1 MTKDEIQALFERVLT
16 WPPERLDD
24 VGEILLRMEEANEA
38 VDDLTE
44 EDWAD
49 LEEGLAEAD
58 RGEFVSEEE
67 MEAFFAKF
75 R

>member
-1 MTKDEIQALFERVLT
+1 MTRDEIQALFERVLT

-38 VDDLTE
+38 ADDLTE

-58 RGEFVSEEE
+58 RGEFASEEE
-67 MEAFFAKF
+67 LQALFDLY

>member
-1 MTKDEIQALFERVLT
+1 MTRDEIQALFERVLT

>member
-58 RGEFVSEEE
+58 RNEFASEEE
-67 MEAFFAKF
+67 LRALFDLY

>member
-58 RGEFVSEEE
+58 RGEFASEEE
-67 MEAFFAKF
+67 LRALFDLY